1 MTETKEKCGWCLKHR
16 KKSEEFKFYK
26 EKMGL
31 SYYRSKHMVR
41 QKTLNSNGSDT
52 FYSHSCTVCKNG
64 CSCHSWGSLEVEL
77 KRRTC
82 R

>member
-1 MTETKEKCGWCLKHR
+1 
-16 KKSEEFKFYK
+16 
-26 EKMGL
+26 MGL

-64 CSCHSWGSLEVEL
+64 YSCHSWGSLEVEL